1 MQSCSQGAVGP
12 SLQSHYQTKVL
23 LCSPSSTSRRP
34 SHAAVKCSRIGYG
47 PARSTC
53 SRCCTSAQRLNAEL
67 EYRARLIRSE
77 LNHNNTLYKCNAA
90 ATILFTSHVSSADR
104 TSDNEI
110 GTICRANAS
119 PAPSRHTSQDNTGAS
134 APVCDELTGDDCAV
148 LTVTIRKQGL
158 QRQSCFPKHS
168 SSSCFESRGRAG
180 SVRLVLQLPVG
191 NLSTAAASDAAQ
203 RTQHAGRPKQFEFIK
218 LCCTIFIAGSRFIF
232 LGNQQAPDALPRR
245 RRRPRN
251 QSAEETNREAC
262 GPDGGSGMRV
272 RVNAAD
278 QKEHGEVAVGQRK
291 PKPTLYIQ
299 L

>member
-1 MQSCSQGAVGP
+1 M
-12 SLQSHYQTKVL
+12 
-23 LCSPSSTSRRP
+23 
-34 SHAAVKCSRIGYG
+34 
-47 PARSTC
+47 
-53 SRCCTSAQRLNAEL
+53 
-67 EYRARLIRSE
+67 
-77 LNHNNTLYKCNAA
+77 NHNYTLYKCNAA

-119 PAPSRHTSQDNTGAS
+119 PAPPRHTSQDNTGAS
-134 APVCDELTGDDCAV
+134 APVFDELTGDDRAV

-158 QRQSCFPKHS
+158 QRQSCFPKHAS
-168 SSSCFESRGRAG
+168 SSRFESRGRAG

-191 NLSTAAASDAAQ
+191 ALSTAAASDAAQ
-203 RTQHAGRPKQFEFIK
+203 RTQRAGRPKQFEFIK

-232 LGNQQAPDALPRR
+232 LGNQQAPDALLRL
-245 RRRPRN
+245 RN

-278 QKEHGEVAVGQRK
+278 QKVHGEVAVGQRK
-291 PKPTLYIQ
+291 PKRTLHIQ